1 MCIRDRVIADTRR
14 LSTKNKSKKALAFLL
29 TPHISITFIAQ
40 YRKNFFMLQ
49 PFVEIKNIKLSFRSK
64 AGSINVL
71 NDVNLNV
78 MQGEAIALV
87 GPSGSGKSSLLML
100 IGGLEQPSS
109 GQIFIS
115 NKEISDLDQGTMTAF
130 RRKMIGVIFQSF
142 HLMPTMTAL
151 ENVMIPLEIMGA
163 ENISDRSHEALKKVG
178 LSKRIT
184 HYPAELSG
192 GEQQRVALAR
202 AIVTRPKLI
211 LADEP
216 TGNLDKD
223 SGDMVTEMLFDLKTE
238 SGSTMI
244 IVTHS
249 TNLAKKCD
257 RQISISNGEIRHNQ
271 NKDNETII

>member
-1 MCIRDRVIADTRR
+1 
-14 LSTKNKSKKALAFLL
+14 
-29 TPHISITFIAQ
+29 
-40 YRKNFFMLQ
+40 MLQ
-49 PFVEIKNIKLSFRSK
+49 PFLEIKNINLSFESK
-64 AGSINVL
+64 AGTVNVL
-71 NDVNLNV
+71 NDVNLDV

-115 NKEISDLDQGTMTAF
+115 NKEIGGLDQSAMTDF
-130 RRKMIGVIFQSF
+130 RKKIIGFIFQSF
-142 HLMPTMTAL
+142 HLIPTMTAL

-163 ENISDRSHEALKKVG
+163 DNITDRSHTALKKVG
-178 LSKRIT
+178 LLDRIS
-184 HYPAELSG
+184 HYPTELSG

-223 SGDMVTEMLFDLKTE
+223 SGDMVTEMLFNLKTDA
-238 SGSTMI
+238 GSTMV

-249 TNLAKKCD
+249 TSLAEKCD
-257 RQISISNGEIRHNQ
+257 RQVSISNGEIRSNQ
-271 NKDNETII
+271 KEHRETTV

>member
-1 MCIRDRVIADTRR
+1 
-14 LSTKNKSKKALAFLL
+14 
-29 TPHISITFIAQ
+29 
-40 YRKNFFMLQ
+40 MLQ
-49 PFVEIKNIKLSFRSK
+49 PFLEIKNINLSFKSK
-64 AGSINVL
+64 AGPVNVL
-71 NDVNLNV
+71 NDVNLDV

-100 IGGLEQPSS
+100 IGGLEHPSN

-115 NKEISDLDQGTMTAF
+115 KKEIGSLDQGAMTNF
-130 RRKMIGVIFQSF
+130 RREMIGVIFQSF
-142 HLMPTMTAL
+142 HLIPTMTAL

-163 ENISDRSHEALKKVG
+163 DNITDRSHEALKKVG
-178 LSKRIT
+178 LSQRIT

-202 AIVTRPKLI
+202 AIVTRPQLI

-238 SGSTMI
+238 AGSTMI

-249 TNLAKKCD
+249 SKLAQKCD
-257 RQISISNGEIRHNQ
+257 RQISISDGEIRCNQ
-271 NKDNETII
+271 KKDNETTV

>member
-1 MCIRDRVIADTRR
+1 
-14 LSTKNKSKKALAFLL
+14 
-29 TPHISITFIAQ
+29 
-40 YRKNFFMLQ
+40 MLQ
-49 PFVEIKNIKLSFRSK
+49 PFVEIKNIKLSFKSK

-71 NDVNLNV
+71 NDVNLSV

-163 ENISDRSHEALKKVG
+163 DNISDRSHEALKKVG

-238 SGSTMI
+238 AGSTMI

-249 TNLAKKCD
+249 TNLAKNVINKYQSAMA
-257 RQISISNGEIRHNQ
+257 RFGTIKKKMLRISFDDHSSKNCTQRNSRWR
-271 NKDNETII
+271 

>member
-1 MCIRDRVIADTRR
+1 M
-14 LSTKNKSKKALAFLL
+14 LK
-29 TPHISITFIAQ
+29 PFI
-40 YRKNFFMLQ
+40 
-49 PFVEIKNIKLSFRSK
+49 EIKNINLSFMSK
-64 AGSINVL
+64 AGTVNVL
-71 NDVNLNV
+71 NDVNLDV
-78 MQGEAIALV
+78 MQGQAVALV

-100 IGGLEQPSS
+100 IGGLEQASS

-115 NKEISDLDQGTMTAF
+115 SKEIGVLNQSAMTTF

-142 HLMPTMTAL
+142 HLIPTMTAL

-163 ENISDRSHEALKKVG
+163 DNIADRSNAALGKVG
-178 LSKRIT
+178 LSQRT
-184 HYPAELSG
+184 SHYPTELSG

-202 AIVTRPKLI
+202 AIVTRPKII

-238 SGSTMI
+238 AGSTMI

-249 TNLAKKCD
+249 TNLAQQCD
-257 RQISISNGEIRHNQ
+257 RQISISNGQI
-271 NKDNETII
+271 KDDQKKYKEKII

>member
-1 MCIRDRVIADTRR
+1 
-14 LSTKNKSKKALAFLL
+14 
-29 TPHISITFIAQ
+29 
-40 YRKNFFMLQ
+40 MLQ
-49 PFVEIKNIKLSFRSK
+49 PFVEIKNIKLSFKSK

-71 NDVNLNV
+71 NDVNLSV

-115 NKEISDLDQGTMTAF
+115 NKEISDLDQGAMTAF

-223 SGDMVTEMLFDLKTE
+223 SGDMVTKMLFDLKTE

-257 RQISISNGEIRHNQ
+257 RQISISNGEIRQ
-271 NKDNETII
+271 NKKKDNETII

>member
-1 MCIRDRVIADTRR
+1 MISLVARTHSSSYRNLFTSEKDT
-14 LSTKNKSKKALAFLL
+14 LDK
-29 TPHISITFIAQ
+29 ISVRGARTH
-40 YRKNFFMLQ
+40 NL
-49 PFVEIKNIKLSFRSK
+49 KNIDLDIPR
-64 AGSINVL
+64 
-71 NDVNLNV
+71 D
-78 MQGEAIALV
+78 QLV
-87 GPSGSGKSSLLML
+87 IITGLSGSGKSSLLML

-109 GQIFIS
+109 GQIFIY
-115 NKEISDLDQGTMTAF
+115 NKEISGLDQGTMTAF

-163 ENISDRSHEALKKVG
+163 ENIYDRSNEALKKVG

-238 SGSTMI
+238 AGSTMI

-257 RQISISNGEIRHNQ
+257 RQISISNGEIRQ
-271 NKDNETII
+271 NKKKDNETII

>member
-1 MCIRDRVIADTRR
+1 
-14 LSTKNKSKKALAFLL
+14 
-29 TPHISITFIAQ
+29 
-40 YRKNFFMLQ
+40 MLQ
-49 PFVEIKNIKLSFRSK
+49 PFLEIRNIKLSFESR
-64 AGSINVL
+64 AGTVSVL
-71 NDVNLNV
+71 NDVNLDV

-109 GQIFIS
+109 GKIFIS
-115 NKEISDLDQGTMTAF
+115 KKEIGVLDQSTMTDF

-142 HLMPTMTAL
+142 HLIPTMTAL
-151 ENVMIPLEIMGA
+151 ENVRIPLEIMGA
-163 ENISDRSHEALKKVG
+163 DDITDRSYEALRKVG
-178 LSKRIT
+178 LSKRVL

-223 SGDMVTEMLFDLKTE
+223 SGDMVTGMLFDLKNE
-238 SGSTMI
+238 VGSTMI

-249 TNLAKKCD
+249 TNLAQKCD
-257 RQISISNGEIRHNQ
+257 RQISITNGEIMYGHKKN
-271 NKDNETII
+271 NETTI